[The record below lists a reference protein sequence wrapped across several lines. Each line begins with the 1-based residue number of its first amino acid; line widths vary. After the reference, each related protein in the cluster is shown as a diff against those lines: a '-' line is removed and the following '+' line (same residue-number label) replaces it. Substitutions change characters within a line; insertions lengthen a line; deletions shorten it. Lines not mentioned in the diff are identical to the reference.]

1 MIDDRDGGPP
11 PARRTGTNTFLR
23 RLLWKRRTGGVGAV
37 IAAVIVLS
45 ALTAPWIAPSP
56 AAQNLMN
63 AYSPPSAEHWF
74 GTDSFGRDVFA
85 RVLWGGRASLLV
97 GLVAVG
103 IAIVAGGTLGIV
115 SGYTGGTIDRI
126 TSMVVEIVMAFPL
139 ILLAIF
145 IVGVFGT
152 SSLNTMIAIGVG
164 SVPSFVRFVR
174 ADVLALR
181 QRDYIEAGRAL
192 GATDARVVARHVLPN
207 VLAPLVILA
216 TLRIGTAILAESS
229 LSFLG
234 LGVQIPDSSWGSMVA
249 EGRTLI
255 QRAPWMSLI
264 PGVVIMVAVLAFNL
278 LGDSLRDALDPRE
291 RGVS

>member
-1 MIDDRDGGPP
+1 MR
-11 PARRTGTNTFLR
+11 AFLR
-23 RLLWKRRTGGVGAV
+23 RLLWKRRTGGLGAL
-37 IAAVIVLS
+37 IAGAIVLC
-45 ALTAPWIAPSP
+45 AVAAPLIAPYPP
-56 AAQNLMN
+56 AAQNLSN
-63 AYSPPSAEHWF
+63 AYDPPSAAHWF
-74 GTDSFGRDVFA
+74 GTDSFGRDVLA
-85 RVLWGGRASLLV
+85 RVLWGGRASLLI
-97 GLVAVG
+97 GLVAVS
-103 IAIVAGGTLGIV
+103 IAIMIGGTLGVV
-115 SGYTGGTIDRI
+115 SGYAGGPIDRI
-126 TSMVVEIVMAFPL
+126 TSITVEIVMAFPL

-192 GATDARVVARHVLPN
+192 GATDARIIARHVLPN
-207 VLAPLVILA
+207 VLASLVILA

-255 QRAPWMSLI
+255 HRAPWMSLI

-291 RGVS
+291 RGVT